1 MFLIVAIFY
10 NLQRKGV
17 FFVSNN
23 IIDFSTVK
31 SNTVHELNVTEIGN
45 INITVYSESTTN
57 SPIYYILPD
66 KKELTPIVDFLND
79 TLTNNSFKLS

>member
-1 MFLIVAIFY
+1 M
-10 NLQRKGV
+10 